1 MQYVMHNALALNSAL
16 LTGCLLYTT
25 LVCPDSLTL
34 DQGSFLASIDSC
46 DSIKMVLLVTRN

>member
-34 DQGSFLASIDSC
+34 DQGSFSASIDSC